1 MRPHRLARSNQ
12 PDSARVVPIACKG
25 VLIPLTMQA
34 ANPLPDNTQLTS
46 GTFKPNQGTLTL
58 TGGAK
63 DAPVPFS
70 FPFPAPTGPYGTAL
84 SVFDGTNP
92 NGTWKLF
99 YFDDSSDDVGQ
110 FDLGWSLEITTSD
123 TTAPKVMSTS
133 PATIAP
139 TANVTATFTE
149 AMDAQRNRRG
159 SEHDHR
165 HDLQAG
171 QDQRRWAPQPG
182 SRPPLDT

>member
-1 MRPHRLARSNQ
+1 M
-12 PDSARVVPIACKG
+12 
-25 VLIPLTMQA
+25 
-34 ANPLPDNTQLTS
+34 
-46 GTFKPNQGTLTL
+46 
-58 TGGAK
+58 
-63 DAPVPFS
+63 
-70 FPFPAPTGPYGTAL
+70 
-84 SVFDGTNP
+84 FDGTNP

-99 YFDDSSDDVGQ
+99 VFDDSSDDVGQ
-110 FDLGWSLEITTSD
+110 FDLGWSLEILTSD

-171 QDQRRWAPQPG
+171 PGIRTPTAPQPRVTAAVRYVARTHKEG
-182 SRPPLDT
+182 DSRPGYQRQLGADLQGTAAVRRTQDPAGNSLDQNPNLGGNQPKSWKFTVQ